1 MILHITQGWRASGCV
16 PQSGMP
22 RGGRAEQGAGPPFD
36 LVCHERLLGKSS
48 EGHVA
53 RSRFIPIQRTI
64 IVDLALPGKAR
75 VNRGLINQ
83 L

>member
-1 MILHITQGWRASGCV
+1 MGVRMRAG
-16 PQSGMP
+16 
-22 RGGRAEQGAGPPFD
+22 RGRGVD

-48 EGHVA
+48 VGHVA

>member
-1 MILHITQGWRASGCV
+1 MGVCMSGI
-16 PQSGMP
+16 
-22 RGGRAEQGAGPPFD
+22 GGGGGFD
-36 LVCHERLLGKSS
+36 FVCHERLQGKSS
-48 EGHVA
+48 VGHVA

-75 VNRGLINQ
+75 VNRSLINQ

>member
-1 MILHITQGWRASGCV
+1 MFPSDILVTK
-16 PQSGMP
+16 GMETMGVCMRVGFGTG
-22 RGGRAEQGAGPPFD
+22 RGID
-36 LVCHERLLGKSS
+36 LVCHERLQGKSS
-48 EGHVA
+48 VGHVA

-75 VNRGLINQ
+75 VNRRLINQ

>member
-1 MILHITQGWRASGCV
+1 MNR
-16 PQSGMP
+16 
-22 RGGRAEQGAGPPFD
+22 RGTNFKTLSSDYLVTKGKETGKMVGD
-36 LVCHERLLGKSS
+36 LIFLCHERLLGSV
-48 EGHVA
+48 GHVA
-53 RSRFIPIQRTI
+53 RWRFIPIQTTI